1 MKKTLFFCLAAALFG
16 SAVVYLSSHNSFQAA
31 PLLSLKKQFKW
42 DMPNESPKERAKLQ
56 KMNNLIND
64 EQFNYKVKSL
74 KDLQ

>member
-1 MKKTLFFCLAAALFG
+1 MKKTFFICLAAAVFG
-16 SAVVYLSSHNSFQAA
+16 SVVVYLSSHKSLKAV

-42 DMPNESPKERAKLQ
+42 DMPNESPEERAKLQ